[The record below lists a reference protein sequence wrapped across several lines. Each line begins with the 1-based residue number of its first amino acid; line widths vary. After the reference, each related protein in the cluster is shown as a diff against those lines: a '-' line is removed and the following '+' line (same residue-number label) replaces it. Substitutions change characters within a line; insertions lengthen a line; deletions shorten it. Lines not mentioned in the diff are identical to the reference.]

1 MDRMESQDTVAN
13 EAGASPEAA
22 APTGR
27 TRRSLEWAAVRDLKR
42 RKRADYRKQDAE
54 DAQHIDHLRHERN
67 QQVDALDQQAWDA
80 RSSFELLVAEQ
91 RVPWIDAHDEA
102 VVAKRAARKA
112 LAASRKEHNAA
123 DRAAIEKLRV
133 AHRAA
138 QEEFDAEARSITLA
152 HELALCDLRTEWNET
167 RGRTDDAKRTMKAE
181 LRELRRTN
189 ATERPERVAAE
200 THARQERTAAS
211 EARWDAAR
219 KANLAYAASVVE
231 LRDAERSHASA
242 ERLEALRATRSDL
255 RQKAERLEAEARS
268 HDLATAD
275 AVFDERREASS
286 AAIFT
291 KARIRDAWLSGRHE
305 GKIQKSKARKAMNS
319 YRSSNHGSEE
329 AARAD
334 LRARRNAE
342 GDAYNNAVQAVYATR
357 GIREA
362 ALRDD
367 YLEKRDQER
376 RIRKEAKAAARQ
388 SAREQ
393 RAAHR
398 EELERIRK
406 QKVAAQESF
415 SQDVETI
422 NRARGVERAEERAA
436 VRSIADD
443 ILAAYEAARDEREAQ
458 RAARLAAQ
466 KPSNC

>member
-1 MDRMESQDTVAN
+1 MDHLESQGNVTD
-13 EAGASPEAA
+13 EAGASPEPTAL
-22 APTGR
+22 TGR
-27 TRRSLEWAAVRDLKR
+27 AHRSLERAAVRDLKR

-54 DAQHIDHLRHERN
+54 DVRRIDYLRHERN
-67 QQVDALDQQAWDA
+67 RKVEALDQQAWNT
-80 RSSFELLVAEQ
+80 RSSFELSVAEQ
-91 RVPWIDAHDEA
+91 RVPWIDAREEA
-102 VVAKRAARKA
+102 AVAKRAARKA
-112 LAASRKEHNAA
+112 LADSRKEHNAA

-152 HELALCDLRTEWNET
+152 HELALCDLRTEWNEA
-167 RGRTDDAKRTMKAE
+167 RGRTDDAKRVMKAE
-181 LRELRRTN
+181 LKELRRAN
-189 ATERPERVAAE
+189 ATERPERIASE
-200 THARQERTAAS
+200 THARQERAAAS

-242 ERLEALRATRSDL
+242 ERLETLRATRSKL
-255 RQKAERLEAEARS
+255 RKKAEHLEAEARS

-305 GKIQKSKARKAMNS
+305 GKIEKSKARKAMSS
-319 YRSSNHGSEE
+319 YRSSSHGSEE

-342 GDAYNNAVQAVYATR
+342 GDAYNDAVQAVYAAR

-388 SAREQ
+388 AAREQ
-393 RAAHR
+393 RAAHHA
-398 EELERIRK
+398 ELERIRK

-458 RAARLAAQ
+458 RAAQLAAE
-466 KPSNC
+466 KPPIC